1 MNKLKL
7 LPHILIGITS
17 AMLITTSFSFAWFL
31 GATTEVNIESAS
43 GGVISQYFHC
53 GDGSE
58 NNPYVITR
66 PVHLYN
72 LTRLYEDLEGFAEEN
87 NNFQLGY
94 DLDNDGD
101 LEFYSYDD
109 SGVYQDSYSNELN
122 MNYYENFTPIGSE
135 ENPFGGTFDGSNLT
149 IDNLNISS
157 EGVSDIGVFGYV
169 TESATVKDLYIN
181 NLSIDTSNAIANAHN
196 THDTNAYVGYIAGH
210 IDNAR
215 SFTNTYVNN
224 CNIYGNSILTKNDWG
239 YFGKCENVA
248 SIESFVDNAQGS
260 GDDNDWGGSFNSKEY
275 IQWFYNLGTSGQLS
289 QYKTSGVNSKVV
301 TGSGGYELKFTTS
314 STANPLTNH
323 VVNRLRDGS
332 YLPLKFASDEKQIT
346 SMSNTGYLVGSNVG
360 TGVNASPKMS
370 AYKMVNI
377 GNAISNT
384 AYTNM
389 STTNSSTNIQF
400 DNSKLEILTYSN
412 GWKRIK
418 DNYNLNN
425 NSTNTQIRNY
435 VKTDLEAFNFKKYQA
450 SREVLG
456 EILSE
461 GTMIHGIHFDN
472 NAISTSNLLT
482 IPSNTARVGGV
493 AYTSS
498 YQVPKGSINFS
509 LKESGLINF
518 FAGTYNTSNIN
529 LNFFSLNEIKR
540 NGGTITSI
548 KEISQIYENLGE
560 GDKYVY
566 KYSDNTYSIGT
577 RGNLIFDVKTIL
589 MGVAPVK
596 NMMYYFEIPVNAGE
610 FAMGIALGAD
620 QGAYMIYLDIG
631 ANGDSQQEDE
641 VINNFKSIEYR
652 SAIDVVENSILL
664 ITYEQQANQ
673 EVNLKVVY
681 IEQDKRYNITYTGTL
696 NEIVV
701 TTLSVDYVVYF
712 NNIQLPQVIQS
723 HHLS

>member
-87 NNFQLGY
+87 NHFQLGY
-94 DLDNDGD
+94 DLDNDDD

-224 CNIYGNSILTKNDWG
+224 CNIYGNSVLTKNDWG
-239 YFGKCENVA
+239 YFGKCENAA

-389 STTNSSTNIQF
+389 STTNSSTNIEF

-450 SREVLG
+450 SRDVLG

-482 IPSNTARVGGV
+482 IPSNTARVGGI
-493 AYTSS
+493 AYTSN

-610 FAMGIALGAD
+610 FAMGIASGAD

-641 VINNFKSIEYR
+641 VINNFKSVEYR

-673 EVNLKVVY
+673 EINLKVVY

-696 NEIVV
+696 TEIVV

-712 NNIQLPQVIQS
+712 NNIQLPSAIQS